1 MLKLHGVAL
10 SNYYNIVKQAMLE
23 KGISFEEVSVP
34 PSQDADYLAKSPM
47 GKIPCLE
54 TPEGFLSESLAII
67 EYLEETQPTV
77 PLFPAGAF
85 RRAKTREIIK
95 YAELYIDAPAR
106 RLLGHVLFGAPLSQ
120 DALDEVRPA
129 IERGLAGLK
138 RIARYEPW
146 VAGPDFSYADI
157 VLMHC
162 VNLMLGMVGAVYQWD
177 PLADEPELAA
187 WLQKTRERDHSKAL
201 MAAQQKTLEA
211 MKAGR
216 G

>member
-1 MLKLHGVAL
+1 MLKLYGVAL

-23 KGISFEEVSVP
+23 KGVAFEEVSAP
-34 PSQDADYLAKSPM
+34 PSQDAGYLAKSPM

-54 TPEGFLSESLAII
+54 TPEGVLSESLAII
-67 EYLEETQPTV
+67 EYLEETQPSP
-77 PLFPAGAF
+77 PLFPAGAYQ
-85 RRAKTREIIK
+85 RAKTREIIK

-106 RLLGHVLFGAPLSQ
+106 RLLGHVVFGAPLSQ
-120 DALDEVRPA
+120 DALAEVRPA

-162 VNLMLGMVGAVYQWD
+162 VNLMLAMVGAVYQWD

-201 MAAQQKTLEA
+201 LAAQQQALEA
-211 MKAGR
+211 MKAGQS
-216 G
+216 